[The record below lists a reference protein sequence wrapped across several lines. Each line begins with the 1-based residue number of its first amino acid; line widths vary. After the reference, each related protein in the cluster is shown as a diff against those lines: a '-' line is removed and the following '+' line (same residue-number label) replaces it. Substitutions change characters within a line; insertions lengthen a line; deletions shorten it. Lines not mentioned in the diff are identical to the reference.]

1 MDRLGL
7 TQQEL
12 ADPIGLNRSQISK
25 IISGKSSLTK
35 STALAMQAVHGIAVA
50 WLMDGEEPVVVIPAT
65 EMTQKPLDPAL
76 ARMGAVP
83 STEHLLPKI
92 KLRYYPNGVPASP
105 FNLADDSY
113 EIMELART
121 EGLHEECIVVRVR
134 GNSLTDAG
142 ILSGDL
148 LIVDTRLRSP
158 SDGDLVIAAIGEE
171 STVKFWSVEGKNG
184 ERRFYLEPA
193 SIECERIEVTGERD
207 LRVNGTVTEVRRA
220 RPHRTHGGADRIRD
234 GMEVRENE

>member
-1 MDRLGL
+1 M
-7 TQQEL
+7 
-12 ADPIGLNRSQISK
+12 
-25 IISGKSSLTK
+25 
-35 STALAMQAVHGIAVA
+35 
-50 WLMDGEEPVVVIPAT
+50 
-65 EMTQKPLDPAL
+65 DPAL

-134 GNSLTDAG
+134 GRSLTDAG
-142 ILSGDL
+142 ILNGDL
-148 LIVDTRLRSP
+148 LIVDTRLRTP
-158 SDGDLVIAAIGEE
+158 VDGDLVIAAIGEE

-184 ERRFYLEPA
+184 DQKFFLQPA
-193 SIECERIEVTGERD
+193 SFECAPIEVTGRTD
-207 LRVNGTVTEVRRA
+207 LRINGTVTEVRRV
-220 RPHRTHGGADRIRD
+220 RPHWALGGTPRLRD
-234 GMEVRENE
+234 ESEKRG